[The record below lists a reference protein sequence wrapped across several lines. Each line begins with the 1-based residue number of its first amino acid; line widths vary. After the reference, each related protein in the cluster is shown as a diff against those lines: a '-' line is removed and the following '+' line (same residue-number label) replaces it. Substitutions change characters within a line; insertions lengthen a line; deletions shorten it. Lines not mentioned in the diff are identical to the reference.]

1 MPKPKN
7 QNNMA
12 TRIGVIRYHSAN
24 QREELEGLFPV
35 AYELIQ
41 KAVRVVDDGVFKDVG
56 QPLRFKSEAETFLYT
71 TKPIQRDASAADTRR
86 RQLEG

>member
-1 MPKPKN
+1 MSKPKN

-12 TRIGVIRYHSAN
+12 TRIGVICHHSAN

-41 KAVRVVDDGVFKDVG
+41 RVVDDGVFKDVA
-56 QPLRFKSEAETFLYT
+56 QPFRDTFKNEAQTFLDAARL
-71 TKPIQRDASAADTRR
+71 ISRDASAADARR
-86 RQLEG
+86 RQNEG